1 LLQHA
6 KNTVDWY
13 PWSEEAFEKASKENK
28 PIFLSIGYSTYHW
41 CHVMAHESFKEVYL
55 WMKKVLIAYFSLTG
69 KTEMMAQYV
78 AEGIRFSGNEAV
90 TKKISDIKTAD
101 DLNNYDGY
109 IFGSPTYHR
118 DMAEP
123 MKTFLFLAKKANLE
137 GKLAGAFGSY
147 THSGDAPAIIFDTMQ
162 YVYIMEPF
170 ELGSFNLKEAVIE
183 MSEGMR
189 SCQDYGRVFGEK
201 LGS

>member
-1 LLQHA
+1 
-6 KNTVDWY
+6 
-13 PWSEEAFEKASKENK
+13 
-28 PIFLSIGYSTYHW
+28 
-41 CHVMAHESFKEVYL
+41 
-55 WMKKVLIAYFSLTG
+55 MKKVLIAYFSLSG
-69 KTEMMAQYV
+69 KTEKMAEYI
-78 AEGIRFSGNEAV
+78 AEGVRFSGQQAV
-90 TKKISDIKTAD
+90 IKKISDIKNAN
-101 DLNNYDGY
+101 DLAGYDGY

-162 YVYIMEPF
+162 YVYKMEPF
-170 ELGSFNLKEAVIE
+170 ELSSFNLKEAVVE
-183 MSEGMR
+183 TGEGMR

-201 LGS
+201 LAS